1 MNESPIEIASSM
13 TADEFAAF
21 VDAGRPV
28 LIKRFVS
35 DTVACRSWSID
46 AFREQL
52 RETIVPVEVSLS
64 GDFSGG
70 MQTGEE
76 SKRTVEMSASEFL
89 DRLLGE
95 HAHGFI
101 LGTGEKY
108 YARQTPLGMY
118 PPVAGDLPVPAVIDG
133 GRYGGVLQQIWIS
146 GAGHVTPAH
155 TDCWVDNLFTQIV
168 GRKSVR
174 LWNPGEADRLYLRP
188 FGEPHSRVVAVDPDA
203 PDLDR
208 YPRFAEAQALTGT
221 LEPGDV
227 LYIPQGWIHYVRTD
241 ALSVSVSHWFNHQ
254 AQFEGLVLAV
264 AHYLITVRPELR
276 ALYLHLFHWP
286 PSILTERIV

>member
-1 MNESPIEIASSM
+1 MNESPIESISSID
-13 TADEFAAF
+13 AAQFAAY

-28 LIKRFVS
+28 LIKGLVG
-35 DTVACRSWSID
+35 DTAACRSWSPGMLGERL
-46 AFREQL
+46 REQ
-52 RETIVPVEVSLS
+52 RMPVEVSLT

-70 MQTGEE
+70 MQTGHD

-89 DRLLGE
+89 DRLAGDAA
-95 HAHGFI
+95 HAPI

-108 YARQTPLGMY
+108 YARQTPLSAYG
-118 PPVAGDLPVPAVIDG
+118 PIAGDLPVPAIVDA
-133 GRYGGVLQQIWIS
+133 GRYGGALQQLWIS

-155 TDCWVDNLFTQIV
+155 TDCWVDNLFTQVV

-174 LWNPGEADRLYLRP
+174 LWSPAEADPLYLRP
-188 FGEPHSRVVAVDPDA
+188 FGEPHSRVAAVDPDA
-203 PDLDR
+203 PDLGR
-208 YPRFAEAQALTGT
+208 YPRFAEARALTGT
-221 LEPGDV
+221 LDPGDA

-254 AQFEGLVLAV
+254 AQFESLVVQV
-264 AHYLITVRPELR
+264 AQYLGSVRPELR